1 MNFKYF
7 SQASG
12 KWDLGTQD
20 LSTFEFE
27 IKFRFNPGATTK
39 SWYEILTSG
48 TVTST
53 ANDDVELAIGIYITG
68 YIDVFWGQSSGGT
81 THTHAF
87 KADPYSWHV
96 LRKFMENGKLICT
109 LDGNYPSD
117 SAGFVPAST
126 SRKVTLFA
134 QSGYYTGYKPANY
147 KVDVEYIKLNTTTYT
162 PQYKNRVKG
171 LYDSLGNGLPGSTN
185 SSYPLTITGYGLENI
200 DMKQI
205 VELTIPEGSVK
216 KIEDS
221 NGNIIWSKPV
231 FPYRRLEYIESTTNT
246 ATNQFNIQFDFY
258 CSLTSSNYNHLDIDF
273 QLTKST
279 FNQSTGQYY
288 GGIASM
294 DGLDCRIGYSDNWT
308 STFTTY
314 VNGSGTKADITTS
327 AWNTKRHLIS
337 IYRGRCYVDSIDRGA
352 CLAANTGNGHN
363 ISIFNQK
370 YDGSQW
376 NILGKFYKLE
386 VYNTQSGTSYYHRVF
401 PCQRKSDGV
410 IGVYDTIAG
419 RFYTNSGTGTFTAG
433 PVVDE
438 YWDLTAPE

>member
-1 MNFKYF
+1 MSVDMKNVKYIWANKYEKAINL
-7 SQASG
+7 SGASG
-12 KWDLGTQD
+12 FDVSYVSLYDWEIAWLDENFPNWREEIIIITRTRPYERPTYTVQFAYFNSSGTQLFTSSKVSGLYQLGD
-20 LSTFEFE
+20 
-27 IKFRFNPGATTK
+27 IQGP
-39 SWYEILTSG
+39 TSG
-48 TVTST
+48 DTTAYTRAWYVSSNLRYNGYNRIRIEWQKST
-53 ANDDVELAIGIYITG
+53 TDWSNYVD
-68 YIDVFWGQSSGGT
+68 
-81 THTHAF
+81 THHF
-87 KADPYSWHV
+87 
-96 LRKFMENGKLICT
+96 
-109 LDGNYPSD
+109 
-117 SAGFVPAST
+117 
-126 SRKVTLFA
+126 
-134 QSGYYTGYKPANY
+134 
-147 KVDVEYIKLNTTTYT
+147 
-162 PQYKNRVKG
+162 
-171 LYDSLGNGLPGSTN
+171 
-185 SSYPLTITGYGLENI
+185 
-200 DMKQI
+200 
-205 VELTIPEGSVK
+205 VK

-221 NGNIIWSKPV
+221 NNNVLWANARYL
-231 FPYRRLEYIESTTNT
+231 YRRLEYIESTTNT

-258 CSLTSSNYNHLDIDF
+258 CALTSSNYNHLDIDF
-273 QLTKST
+273 QLTKAT

-294 DGLDCRIGYSDNWT
+294 NGLDCRIGYSDNWT

-314 VNGSGTKADITTS
+314 VNGSGTKADITSS
-327 AWNTKRHLIS
+327 AWNTNRHLIS

-352 CLAANTGNGHN
+352 CLAANTGSGHN

-410 IGVYDTIAG
+410 IGVYDTITG